1 MASADKAQTAA
12 TGCFP
17 KTLRL
22 RCSKIAAMRN
32 AKLFPCLLLLV
43 TAGICW
49 PWPVEAQ
56 QTVNIKG
63 APAVILKRPQ
73 AADQDKPRFVEATVL
88 PGAGMNLLQLKAY
101 LPGSGEVNVIGTT
114 SLEDAKKLLE
124 QDNDAFGNKSFYIG
138 GAILLPFANRIQG
151 TLSPDGKT
159 IETKIEGKEISL
171 PGNWHGKNPGA
182 PVHAMHGLIFAS
194 RFEDVK
200 HHDGPSA
207 STVSAVLHA
216 GDFNGHWPSK
226 TNVSIR
232 MSLSSQV
239 MDLAV
244 TTKNMGK
251 EALPMGIGFHPYFN
265 FPSGDREQGRLHIP
279 ADERATANNYDD
291 VFPTGQVVTVKGTP
305 FDFTS
310 PQGKALGTMF
320 MDDCFTDIKRS
331 TDGAAHIEI
340 IDPKA
345 HYGLRIVAISPQIK
359 AIQVYA
365 PPDKSYVAVEPQFNL
380 ADPFNKAVWDDRD
393 TGMVSLKP
401 GESVTWH
408 IQLELFTPAE

>member
-1 MASADKAQTAA
+1 MAFSDNVRTAA
-12 TGCFP
+12 IGCSP

-32 AKLFPCLLLLV
+32 AKIFPCLVLLI
-43 TAGICW
+43 AGLCW
-49 PWPVEAQ
+49 QEPGEAQ
-56 QTVNIKG
+56 QTVSVKG

-73 AADQDKPRFVEATVL
+73 AANPDKPQFVEATVL

-101 LPGSGEVNVIGTT
+101 LPGSGDVNVIGAT

-138 GAILLPFANRIQG
+138 GAILLPFANRIRG

-159 IETKIEGKEISL
+159 IETSIDGKEVSL

-200 HHDGPSA
+200 HKEGASA

-232 MSLSSQV
+232 MSLSNEV
-239 MDLAV
+239 MDIAV
-244 TTKNMGK
+244 TTKNVGK
-251 EALPMGIGFHPYFN
+251 ETLPMGIGFHPYFN

-291 VFPTGQVVTVKGTP
+291 VFPTGQVVPVKNTP

-310 PQGKALGTMF
+310 LQGKALGTMF

-331 TDGAAHIEI
+331 ADGAVHIEI

-380 ADPFNKAVWDDRD
+380 ADPFNKTVWDDRD

-408 IQLELFTPAE
+408 IQLELFTPTE